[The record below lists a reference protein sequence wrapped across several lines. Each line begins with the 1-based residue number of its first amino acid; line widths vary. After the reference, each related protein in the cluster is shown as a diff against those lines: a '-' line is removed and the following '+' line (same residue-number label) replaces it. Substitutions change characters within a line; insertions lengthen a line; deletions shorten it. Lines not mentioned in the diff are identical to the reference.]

1 MSDQDRYVERTPL
14 SAAAYGRASRLIPG
28 GVGSA
33 IQYFAP
39 HPLYIGDSKGS
50 RVWDLD
56 GNEYID
62 YLLCYAAMVAGH
74 ANPYIVEAIRSQ
86 AEHGTLFGMPTTL
99 AADLAEE
106 IIRRYPP
113 IEMIRFTQ
121 SGVEAT
127 QTAIRL
133 ARAATGRKHIVK
145 IEGSYHGGT
154 DHLLVSIGGAPEEA
168 VGPPDAPNSTAD
180 SAGLLPASTEY
191 TMVVQFN
198 DLEGMRGAFDRT
210 DGDVAG
216 VIVEPAMTNG
226 GVIPPQ
232 PGYLDG
238 VRALTQEKG
247 AVLIF
252 DEVKI
257 GCRIAPGGACERFGV
272 TPDLV
277 TLAKAIG
284 GGVPVGAFGGRRDLM
299 EQISPL
305 GPTVH
310 FGTYNA
316 NPLGMAAGLACL
328 TKVMTEET
336 YAEMERLA
344 TRLADGQRKIIADLG
359 MAACVTQVAT
369 LGGILFTPQ
378 EPTNFREASR
388 CDTARWSDYWFG
400 MLNRGVIPM
409 GSAWFE
415 EWSISAA
422 HTDQDIDRTLEATEE
437 VLREISANG
446 QDGGGAG
453 A

>member
-1 MSDQDRYVERTPL
+1 VSEQERYVERTPG
-14 SAAAYGRASRLIPG
+14 SAAAYERARALIPG

-33 IQYFAP
+33 IQYYAP
-39 HPLYIGDSKGS
+39 HPLYIADSKGS
-50 RVWDLD
+50 RVWDVD
-56 GNEYID
+56 GNEYVD

-74 ANPYIVEAIRSQ
+74 ANPQIVEAIRAQ

-106 IIRRYPP
+106 IMRRYPP

-154 DHLLVSIGGAPEEA
+154 DHLLVSIGGAPA
-168 VGPPDAPNSTAD
+168 DAMGSADAPVSTAD

-191 TMVVQFN
+191 TTVVQFN
-198 DLEGMRGAFDRT
+198 DLDAMRAAFDRA

-216 VIVEPAMTNG
+216 VIVEPVMTNG
-226 GVIPPQ
+226 GVIAPR
-232 PGYLDG
+232 PGYLEGLRD
-238 VRALTQEKG
+238 LTRERG

-252 DEVKI
+252 DEVKV
-257 GCRIAPGGACERFGV
+257 GCRIAPGGACERFGIA
-272 TPDLV
+272 PDLV

-305 GPTVH
+305 GPAIH

-328 TKVMTEET
+328 TKVMTPET
-336 YAEMERLA
+336 YGRMEALA
-344 TRLADGQRKIIADLG
+344 TRLAEGQRKIIADLG
-359 MAACVTQVAT
+359 IPACVTQVAT
-369 LGGILFTPQ
+369 LGGILFTPT
-378 EPTNFREASR
+378 EPSNFRDAAT
-388 CDTARWSDYWFG
+388 CDVAKWWDYWFG

-415 EWSISAA
+415 EWSISAQ
-422 HTDQDIDRTLEATEE
+422 HTDADIDRTLEATGD
-437 VLREISANG
+437 VLRAMY
-446 QDGGGAG
+446 A
-453 A
+453 

>member
-1 MSDQDRYVERTPL
+1 VSEQERYVERTPG
-14 SAAAYGRASRLIPG
+14 SAAAYERARALIPG

-33 IQYFAP
+33 IQYYAP
-39 HPLYIGDSKGS
+39 HPLYIADSKGS
-50 RVWDLD
+50 RVWDVD
-56 GNEYID
+56 GNEYVD

-74 ANPYIVEAIRSQ
+74 ANPQIVEAIRAQ

-106 IIRRYPP
+106 IMRRYPP

-154 DHLLVSIGGAPEEA
+154 DHLLVSIGGAPA
-168 VGPPDAPNSTAD
+168 DAMGSADAPVSTAD

-191 TMVVQFN
+191 TTVVQFN
-198 DLEGMRGAFDRT
+198 DLDAMRAAFDRA

-216 VIVEPAMTNG
+216 VIVEPVMTNG
-226 GVIPPQ
+226 GVIAPR
-232 PGYLDG
+232 PGYLEGLRD
-238 VRALTQEKG
+238 LTRERG

-252 DEVKI
+252 DEVKV
-257 GCRIAPGGACERFGV
+257 GCRIAPGGACERFGIA
-272 TPDLV
+272 PDLV

-305 GPTVH
+305 GPAIH

-328 TKVMTEET
+328 TKVMTPET
-336 YAEMERLA
+336 YGRMEALA
-344 TRLADGQRKIIADLG
+344 TRLAEGQRKIIADLG
-359 MAACVTQVAT
+359 IPACVTQVAT
-369 LGGILFTPQ
+369 LGGILFTPT
-378 EPTNFREASR
+378 EPSNFREAAT
-388 CDTARWSDYWFG
+388 CDVAKWWDYWFG

-415 EWSISAA
+415 EWSISAQ
-422 HTDQDIDRTLEATEE
+422 HTDADIDRTLEATGD
-437 VLREISANG
+437 VLRAMY
-446 QDGGGAG
+446 A
-453 A
+453 

>member
-1 MSDQDRYVERTPL
+1 VSEQERYVEHTPR
-14 SAAAYGRASRLIPG
+14 SAAAYERGRRLIPG

-33 IQYFAP
+33 IQYYAP

-50 RVWDLD
+50 RVWDVD

-74 ANPYIVEAIRSQ
+74 ANPHIVDAIKAQ

-106 IIRRYPP
+106 IMRRYPP
-113 IEMIRFTQ
+113 IHMIRFTQ

-154 DHLLVSIGGAPEEA
+154 DHLLVSIGGAPAEA
-168 VGPPDAPNSTAD
+168 MGSAEAPASTAD

-191 TMVVQFN
+191 TTVVQFN
-198 DLEGMRGAFDRT
+198 DLDAMRAAFDRAG
-210 DGDVAG
+210 GDVAG

-226 GVIPPQ
+226 GVIAPR
-232 PGYLDG
+232 PGYLEGLRD
-238 VRALTQEKG
+238 LTRERS

-252 DEVKI
+252 DEVKV
-257 GCRIAPGGACERFGV
+257 GCRIAPGGACERFGI

-305 GPTVH
+305 GPAIH

-328 TKVMTEET
+328 TKVMTPDT
-336 YAEMERLA
+336 YGRMEGLA

-359 MAACVTQVAT
+359 IPACVTQVAT
-369 LGGILFTPQ
+369 LGGILFTQ
-378 EPTNFREASR
+378 TEPTNFREAAR
-388 CDTARWSDYWFG
+388 CDVSKWWDYWFG

-415 EWSISAA
+415 EWSISAQ
-422 HTDQDIDRTLEATEE
+422 HTDADIDRTLEATED
-437 VLREISANG
+437 VLREIYA
-446 QDGGGAG
+446 
-453 A
+453 

>member
-1 MSDQDRYVERTPL
+1 MTEKERYVERTPG
-14 SAAAYGRASRLIPG
+14 SVAAYERARRLIPG

-33 IQYFAP
+33 IQYYAP
-39 HPLYIGDSKGS
+39 HPLYIADSKGS
-50 RVWDLD
+50 RVWDVD

-74 ANPYIVEAIRSQ
+74 ANPQIVEAIRSQ

-106 IIRRYPP
+106 IMRRYPP

-154 DHLLVSIGGAPEEA
+154 DHLLVSIGGAPA
-168 VGPPDAPNSTAD
+168 DSMGSGDAPASTAD

-191 TMVVQFN
+191 TTVVQFN
-198 DLEGMRGAFDRT
+198 DLEAMRSAFERA
-210 DGDVAG
+210 DGDVAA

-226 GVIPPQ
+226 GVIPPR
-232 PGYLDG
+232 PGYLEG
-238 VRALTQEKG
+238 LRELTRERG

-257 GCRIAPGGACERFGV
+257 GCRIAPGGACERYGI

-284 GGVPVGAFGGRRDLM
+284 GGVPVGAFGGRRNLM

-305 GPTVH
+305 GPAIH

-328 TKVMTEET
+328 TKVMTPET
-336 YAEMERLA
+336 YGRMEALA

-359 MAACVTQVAT
+359 IPACVTQVAT
-369 LGGILFTPQ
+369 LGGILFTPT
-378 EPTNFREASR
+378 EPINFREAAR
-388 CDTARWSDYWFG
+388 CDVSRWWDYWFG

-415 EWSISAA
+415 EWSISAQ
-422 HTDQDIDRTLEATEE
+422 HTDADIDRTLEATEE
-437 VLREISANG
+437 VLRGMYA
-446 QDGGGAG
+446 
-453 A
+453 

>member
-1 MSDQDRYVERTPL
+1 MSYGVDEYVQRTPKC
-14 SAAAYGRASRLIPG
+14 AVEFERASKLIPG

-33 IQYFAP
+33 IQFTAP

-74 ANPYIVEAIRSQ
+74 ANPVIAEAIKAQ
-86 AEHGTLFGMPTTL
+86 ADHGTLYGMPTSL

-106 IIRRYPP
+106 IQRRYPV
-113 IEMIRFTQ
+113 IDMIRFTQ

-154 DHLLVSIGGAPEEA
+154 DHLLVSIGGAPADAIGSPEA
-168 VGPPDAPNSTAD
+168 PASTAD

-191 TMVVQFN
+191 TNVVQFN
-198 DLEGMRGAFDRT
+198 DIDGMRAAFDRA

-216 VIVEPAMTNG
+216 VIIEPAMTNG
-226 GVIPPQ
+226 GVIAPK
-232 PGYLDG
+232 PGYLAA
-238 VRALTQEKG
+238 VRALTKEKG

-257 GCRIAPGGACERFGV
+257 GCRIAPGGATQLYGV

-284 GGVPVGAFGGRRDLM
+284 GGVPVGAFGGKRELM
-299 EQISPL
+299 ELISPL
-305 GPTVH
+305 GPAIH

-328 TKVMTEET
+328 TKVMTDQAYEEMT
-336 YAEMERLA
+336 SLA

-359 MAACVTQVAT
+359 IPAVVTQVTT
-369 LGGILFTPQ
+369 LGGILFTPD
-378 EPTNFREASR
+378 EPSNFREAAR
-388 CDTARWSDYWFG
+388 CDADKWRDYWFG

-422 HTDQDIDRTLEATEE
+422 HTGDDIDRTLEATEE
-437 VLREISANG
+437 TLREIYA
-446 QDGGGAG
+446 
-453 A
+453 

>member
-1 MSDQDRYVERTPL
+1 MSRAIEEYQRRTPK
-14 SAAAYGRASRLIPG
+14 SAEAYQRASRHIPG

-33 IQYFAP
+33 IQYTAP
-39 HPLYIGDSKGS
+39 YPLYVGDSKGS
-50 RVWDLD
+50 RLWDLD

-74 ANPYIVEAIRSQ
+74 ANPHIVEAIKAQ
-86 AEHGTLFGMPTTL
+86 ADHGTLFGMPTTL

-133 ARAATGRKHIVK
+133 ARAATGRRTIVK

-154 DHLLVSIGGAPEEA
+154 DHLLVSIGGAPAEA
-168 VGPPDAPNSTAD
+168 MGPADAPVSTAD

-191 TMVVQFN
+191 TTVVQFN
-198 DLEGMRGAFDRT
+198 DLDAMRAAFDRHE
-210 DGDVAG
+210 GDVAG
-216 VIVEPAMTNG
+216 VIIEPAMTNG
-226 GVIPPQ
+226 GVIAPRA
-232 PGYLDG
+232 GYLEG
-238 VRALTQEKG
+238 VRRLTKEKG

-252 DEVKI
+252 DEVKV

-284 GGVPVGAFGGRRDLM
+284 GGVPVGAFGGRRELM
-299 EQISPL
+299 ELISPL
-305 GPTVH
+305 GTAVH

-328 TKVMTEET
+328 TKVMTDET
-336 YAEMERLA
+336 YRRMEALA
-344 TRLADGQRKIIADLG
+344 SRLADGQRKIIADLG
-359 MAACVTQVAT
+359 IPACVTQVAT
-369 LGGILFTPQ
+369 LGGILFTPT
-378 EPTNFREASR
+378 EPTNFREAAR
-388 CDTARWSDYWFG
+388 CDVVKWWDYWFG

-422 HTDQDIDRTLEATEE
+422 HTEEDIDRTLEATEQT
-437 VLREISANG
+437 LCEIYA
-446 QDGGGAG
+446 
-453 A
+453 

>member
-1 MSDQDRYVERTPL
+1 MGEMEGYVRRTPKC
-14 SAAAYGRASRLIPG
+14 AAEYERASRLIPG

-33 IQYFAP
+33 IQFKPPY
-39 HPLYIGDSKGS
+39 PLYLGDSRGS

-62 YLLCYAAMVAGH
+62 YSLCYAAMVAGH
-74 ANPYIVEAIRSQ
+74 ANPIIVEAIKQQ
-86 AEHGTLFGMPTTL
+86 ASHGTLYGLPTTL

-106 IIRRYPP
+106 IIRRYPGV

-133 ARAATGRKHIVK
+133 ARAATGRKKIIK
-145 IEGSYHGGT
+145 IEGQYHGGT
-154 DHLLVSIGGAPEEA
+154 DHLLVSIGGASPEA
-168 VGPPDAPNSTAD
+168 MGPDDRPSSTAD
-180 SAGLLPASTEY
+180 SAGLLAASTED
-191 TMVVQFN
+191 TIVVQFN
-198 DLEGMRGAFDRT
+198 DPDQMREAFDRFE
-210 DGDVAG
+210 GDVAG

-226 GVIPPQ
+226 GVIPPL
-232 PGYLDG
+232 PGYLEG
-238 VRALTQEKG
+238 LRELTARRG

-252 DEVKI
+252 DEVKL
-257 GCRIAPGGACERFGV
+257 GCRIAPGGATELWGV
-272 TPDLV
+272 KADLI

-284 GGVPVGAFGGRRDLM
+284 GGVPVGAFGGRRELM

-305 GPTVH
+305 GPAVH

-328 TKVMTEET
+328 TKVMTDDT
-336 YAEMERLA
+336 YKEMTRLA
-344 TRLADGQRKIIADLG
+344 TRLADGQREIVKELG
-359 MAACVTQVAT
+359 ISAHVVQVQT
-369 LGGILFTPQ
+369 LGGIFLGLDRQP
-378 EPTNFREASR
+378 ENFRQAAR
-388 CDTARWSDYWFG
+388 CDVAKWDDYWFG

-422 HTDQDIDRTLEATEE
+422 HTDEDIDRTLEATED
-437 VLREISANG
+437 VLRAVC
-446 QDGGGAG
+446 AT
-453 A
+453 

>member
-1 MSDQDRYVERTPL
+1 MTYGVEEYERRTPKGKGAWERT
-14 SAAAYGRASRLIPG
+14 AKLIPG

-33 IQYFAP
+33 IQFKPPY
-39 HPLYIGDSKGS
+39 PLYLADSKGS

-62 YLLCYAAMVAGH
+62 YSLCYAAMVAGH
-74 ANPYIVEAIRSQ
+74 ANPIIVEAITRQ
-86 AEHGTLFGMPTTL
+86 AEHGTLYGLPTTL
-99 AADLAEE
+99 AGDLAEE
-106 IIRRYPP
+106 VIRRYPGV

-133 ARAATGRKHIVK
+133 ARAATGRKTIVK
-145 IEGSYHGGT
+145 IEGQYHGGT
-154 DHLLVSIGGAPEEA
+154 DHLLVSIGGAD
-168 VGPPDAPNSTAD
+168 PDAAGPDDHPNATAD
-180 SAGLLPASTEY
+180 SAGLLPASTQY
-191 TMVVQFN
+191 TAVVSFN
-198 DLEGMRGAFDRT
+198 DLDMMRRAFDEH

-226 GVIPPQ
+226 GVIPPE
-232 PGYLDG
+232 PGYLEG
-238 VRALTQEKG
+238 VRALCTDKD
-247 AVLIF
+247 AVLIM
-252 DEVKI
+252 DEVKL
-257 GCRIAPGGACERFGV
+257 GCRIAPGGATELWGV
-272 TPDLV
+272 KGDLV

-305 GPTVH
+305 GPAVH

-328 TKVMTEET
+328 TKVMTDDA
-336 YAEMERLA
+336 YKEMTRLT
-344 TRLADGQRKIIADLG
+344 TRLADGMREVVADKG
-359 MAACVTQVAT
+359 VTAHVVQLNT
-369 LGGILFTPQ
+369 LGGLFFGLDSQPV
-378 EPTNFREASR
+378 NFREAAR
-388 CDTARWSDYWFG
+388 NDAARWDDYWFA

-415 EWSISAA
+415 EFSMSAQ
-422 HTDQDIDRTLEATEE
+422 HTDEDVDRTLEAFEDS
-437 VLREISANG
+437 IA
-446 QDGGGAG
+446 AI